1 MHGATMRQTAGAN
14 GRAGLEGTAV
24 GQQHLGAGRDGLQS
38 LAGGDRGVSVY
49 EVETLRKRYLIN
61 QDTIMDS
68 YLDRGLELRHGVG
81 RIDLNDPSGG
91 REATKE
97 QLHPLARAIHA

>member
-1 MHGATMRQTAGAN
+1 MP
-14 GRAGLEGTAV
+14 EP
-24 GQQHLGAGRDGLQS
+24 
-38 LAGGDRGVSVY
+38 
-49 EVETLRKRYLIN
+49 ETLHKGYFIN
-61 QDTIMDS
+61 QGTIMDS

-97 QLHPLARAIHA
+97 QLHPLTRAMHALISPCSK